1 MPKFDYWVT
10 KDGLLLLEG
19 WARDGLVDEQI
30 AHNCGIS
37 ASTLYSWKNK
47 FPDIA
52 KALRKGKEVV
62 DREIENALIKRA
74 KGYTYV
80 EVKVETE
87 LTPDGMP
94 ISVKRTEITKHIA
107 PDVTACAILLNNR
120 MPTRYRRNHNKEM
133 LDEDRFKHEKEI
145 ESKKI
150 W

>member
-1 MPKFDYWVT
+1 MI
-10 KDGLLLLEG
+10 
-19 WARDGLVDEQI
+19 DEQI
-30 AHNCGIS
+30 AKNIGIQRQ
-37 ASTLYSWKNK
+37 TLYDWKK
-47 FPDIA
+47 KYSDISD
-52 KALRKGKEVV
+52 ALKKGKEVV

-94 ISVKRTEITKHIA
+94 ISVKRTEITKHMA

-120 MPTRYRRNHNKEM
+120 MPDKYRRNRNKEM